1 MITIDLR
8 APVRRALVIL
18 PALLA
23 ILSAWFVV
31 RWYVGDTVAEYAP
44 DNPASATE
52 LARLATRWAPGDP
65 FAHWTLGVL
74 EEKEFSANN
83 LADAV
88 HEYKIAVT
96 LSPNDYRYWMELGRG
111 LEAAGDNAGGERA
124 LGRAVELAPAYSLP
138 RWYFGNLLL
147 REGKVDEAFRQLA
160 RAGETNPQIRQQ
172 VFNLAGQVFGDDV
185 EAMAKAA
192 CPSAALRVQLAIY
205 LAGRQKFPEAMR
217 IWSGTQNRN
226 NERELAEELRK
237 QLIDAKQFHD
247 ALMVM
252 REFEPDAGKL
262 PMPEQFVNGG
272 FEAGTTLTSSDSFGW
287 SIASG
292 SPAQMTIDSQAH
304 SGRNSLRIVFR
315 APTKLAVIHVSQAI
329 VVEPDTQY
337 HFECWART
345 NDLTTGSS
353 PLITILSATDNAP
366 LVSSSPLPTGTNDWR
381 RIALDFK
388 TKPKSDGV
396 IVKLTRQPCDDAS
409 VCPIFG
415 TVWYDDF
422 NLQRSSGPA
431 GSRGTTA
438 SGTR

>member
-8 APVRRALVIL
+8 APARRALVIL